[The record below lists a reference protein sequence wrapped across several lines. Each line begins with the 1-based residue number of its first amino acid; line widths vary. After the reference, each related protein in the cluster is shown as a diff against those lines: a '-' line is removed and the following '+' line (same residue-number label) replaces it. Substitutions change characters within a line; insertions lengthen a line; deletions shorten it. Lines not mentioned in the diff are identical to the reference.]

1 MGGGGLMD
9 WREWLALGTVAIM
22 LWALVLVLWGLIL
35 DSPFAG

>member
-1 MGGGGLMD
+1 MD

-35 DSPFAG
+35 IP